1 MEKKEVHTI
10 DSWGGPQG
18 VEEVKVTVEIPTEK
32 TKHRKR
38 ERGENVQRERKKNPL
53 SVWII
58 CRDVII

>member
-38 ERGENVQRERKKNPL
+38 ERGENVQN
-53 SVWII
+53 
-58 CRDVII
+58 